1 MLDLNLLSKFKFF
14 SDIPEDKLTA
24 IAEVGK
30 LLEYKVDDI
39 IFREGDTADNLCG
52 VADGEVE
59 LSLVFKEQVLKTDI
73 KYEEAIQS
81 RFEIIEKPI
90 QVAIVNSGQI
100 FGWSALVS
108 DRRRTLTARCSGPS
122 QILSLSGDNL
132 RDLFEK
138 DYELGYIV
146 MTRLSD
152 IIAKRLRDRT
162 DKLIEAWGEA
172 FEVDEI

>member
-1 MLDLNLLSKFKFF
+1 VLDKNLLAEFKFF
-14 SDIPEDKLTA
+14 SDIPEDKLSA
-24 IAEVGK
+24 IAQIGN
-30 LLEYKVDDI
+30 LLEYKIDDI
-39 IFREGDTADNLCG
+39 LFRVGDTAENLCG
-52 VADGEVE
+52 VVDGEVE
-59 LSLVFKEQVLKTDI
+59 LSLVFKDKVLKTDI

-90 QVAIVNSGQI
+90 QVALVNPGQI

-108 DRRRTLTARCSGPS
+108 DQQRTLTARCGKSS
-122 QILSLSGDNL
+122 RLLSLASDDL
-132 RDLFEK
+132 RALFRK
-138 DYELGYIV
+138 DFELGYII

>member
-1 MLDLNLLSKFKFF
+1 MLDKNLLSKFNFF
-14 SDIPEDKLTA
+14 SDIPEDKRSA
-24 IAEVGK
+24 MAELGE
-30 LLEYKVDDI
+30 LREYKVDDI
-39 IFREGDTADNLCG
+39 IFRDGDTADSLCG
-52 VADGEVE
+52 VVAGEVE
-59 LSLVFKEQVLKTDI
+59 LSLIFKDQVLKTDI

-90 QVAIVNSGQI
+90 QVATVIPGQI

-108 DRRRTLTARCSGPS
+108 DRRRTLTARCSKPS
-122 QILSLSGDNL
+122 QIFSLAGDRL
-132 RDLFEK
+132 RALFEK
-138 DYELGYIV
+138 DYELGYTI

-162 DKLIEAWGEA
+162 DKLIETWGEA